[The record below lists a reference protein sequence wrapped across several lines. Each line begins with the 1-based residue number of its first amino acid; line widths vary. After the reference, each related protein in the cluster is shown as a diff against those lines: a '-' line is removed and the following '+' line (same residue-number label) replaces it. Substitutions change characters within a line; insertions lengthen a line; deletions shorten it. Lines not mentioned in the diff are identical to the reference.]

1 MGKDLIIGGLIRNM
15 RKQEKA
21 PKDKFKHLVK
31 LRNVI
36 DFTWWDL
43 YGKGQAERVIVSTD
57 SEGRPQVKFKDTYW
71 TIEWIEIVDIK
82 EHGWYTKERIERY
95 KKDVE
100 THIDISLENDKDVLW
115 WSVEEY
121 LYHHTNDCES
131 DWEGEDDCD
140 CEDD

>member
-31 LRNVI
+31 LGNVI

-43 YGKGQAERVIVSTD
+43 YGKGQAERIIVSTD

-82 EHGWYTKERIERY
+82 EHGWYTKERDGLAHGINNLSLRN
-95 KKDVE
+95 
-100 THIDISLENDKDVLW
+100 SLEAIQTHANIPRLRWCPVVSSVLN
-115 WSVEEY
+115 S
-121 LYHHTNDCES
+121 L
-131 DWEGEDDCD
+131 EGFFGE
-140 CEDD
+140 